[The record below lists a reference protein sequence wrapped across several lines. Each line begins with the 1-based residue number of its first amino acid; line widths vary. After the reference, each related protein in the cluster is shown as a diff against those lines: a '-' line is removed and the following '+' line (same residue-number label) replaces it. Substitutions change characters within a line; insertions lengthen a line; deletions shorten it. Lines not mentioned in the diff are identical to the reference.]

1 MPKREISSEAS
12 DLASVSSS
20 ARLRACADLFEVVD
34 RRAKLVVG
42 ENSDEQFNLESPGRN
57 GIEPLKRLSSNES
70 TSTVDIA
77 REQTSSGTPLSDVT
91 PHKDR
96 DATSVEKNVSRA
108 GSSTAQ
114 ISLEEQQNS
123 DRDDSSLAAPLSETD
138 SSDEVKKPGADSVE
152 VSRSVNVVEDIPLS
166 ISGDLAT
173 DNSSNV
179 SEGVPSSPLSAKE
192 TEVEVVPEDHLVDSD
207 QNAVLDHKGAPT
219 NIDQEAFQNVSV
231 DAPSNLDTQLKDDDL
246 KVIHPDESRHHE
258 DKALTSPSKVQDQ
271 LDEAQGLLKSALS
284 TGQSK
289 EARLARVCAGLSSR
303 LQEYK
308 SENAQLEELLVAER
322 ELSKSYEAR
331 MEQLQRDLSESKSEV
346 NRVESNMAEALSAK
360 NSEIEALVSSMD
372 ALKKQAALS
381 EGNLAS
387 LQANMESIMRNREL
401 TETRMM
407 QVSLLVLSCMD
418 VAYSNCIAGILRLVK
433 ILQYQAL
440 REELAS
446 AERRAEEEHG
456 AHNATK
462 MAAMERE
469 VELEH
474 RALDASTALAR
485 TQRIADER
493 MGKAA
498 ELEQKVALLEVEC
511 ASLNQELQDMEARAR
526 RGQKKSPEEA
536 NQVIQ
541 AELQKMR
548 VETAAMKRDAEHYSR
563 QEHME
568 LEKRYREL
576 TDLLYYKQTQLEAMA
591 SEKAAAEFQLE
602 KEINRIQEVQVEVER
617 SRASRRALSS
627 WEEDTDMKA
636 LEPLPLHHRH
646 MVGASIQLQKAAKLL
661 DSGAVR
667 ATRFLWRYPIARVLL
682 LFYLV
687 FMHLFLMH
695 LLHRLQ
701 VQPLV
706 LKIDRR
712 KLIPLPLEKLRNL
725 WDLATILYHDVLA
738 VASLAL
744 FFTS

>member
-1 MPKREISSEAS
+1 MTSWLKAAE
-12 DLASVSSS
+12 
-20 ARLRACADLFEVVD
+20 D

-42 ENSDEQFNLESPGRN
+42 ENPDEQFNLESPASN
-57 GIEPLKRLSSNES
+57 GQGSQVKRTRPKVKPLKRLSSNES

-77 REQTSSGTPLSDVT
+77 RKQTSSRTPPSEAT
-91 PHKDR
+91 PNNDR
-96 DATSVEKNVSRA
+96 GATSVEKNGP

-114 ISLEEQQNS
+114 ISHEEQQNS
-123 DRDDSSLAAPLSETD
+123 DLDDSILAAPLSETD

-152 VSRSVNVVEDIPLS
+152 VSRSVNVVEDIPSS
-166 ISGDLAT
+166 ISGDLVT
-173 DNSSNV
+173 DSSSNV
-179 SEGVPSSPLSAKE
+179 CEGVPSSPLSAKE
-192 TEVEVVPEDHLVDSD
+192 TEVEIVPEDHLVDSD

-219 NIDQEAFQNVSV
+219 NIDQEGFQTVGV
-231 DAPSNLDTQLKDDDL
+231 DAPPNLDTQLKDDNL
-246 KVIHPDESRHHE
+246 KVIHPDENRHHE

-271 LDEAQGLLKSALS
+271 LDEAQGLLKSAIS

-331 MEQLQRDLSESKSEV
+331 IEQLKKDLSESKSEV

-446 AERRAEEEHG
+446 AERRAEEERG

-536 NQVIQ
+536 SQVIQAWQEEVERARRGQRDAESKLSSLEASSYLDFLYNFQ

-617 SRASRRALSS
+617 SRASRRASSS

-701 VQPLV
+701 
-706 LKIDRR
+706 
-712 KLIPLPLEKLRNL
+712 
-725 WDLATILYHDVLA
+725 
-738 VASLAL
+738 
-744 FFTS
+744 